1 MTPARAAFAAA
12 LALISSV
19 PPAGAED
26 FRLSVPLDC
35 TLGETCFIEDYVDN
49 DPAQGRHR
57 DFACGINSRDGH
69 KGTDFALLDFAAI
82 DTGVSVLA
90 AAPGVVK
97 RTRDS
102 MPDDRLMR
110 GVTSENACGNAV
122 LIDHGEGWQTL
133 YCHLR
138 LGSVSVAPGDLVQH
152 GDPLGV
158 VGLSGQTNHPHVH
171 LTLLRNGKVVDP
183 FRPGATGTCGDPG
196 PTLWTDPPAYTKTG
210 LVTAGFSDA
219 VPSLQAVGDG
229 SARRPTLRPDEAMV
243 VYAHAGYARPGDV
256 LTISAQSPDGRE
268 VFRQAITLDSDQ
280 VSQMR
285 ALGRKAPASGWP
297 AGEYL
302 GRARLTRD
310 GKVIAHRFAHVT
322 VTD

>member
-1 MTPARAAFAAA
+1 MTHARAALAAA

-49 DPAQGRHR
+49 DPTQGRHR

-69 KGTDFALLDFAAI
+69 KGTDFALLDFGAI
-82 DTGVSVLA
+82 GEGVTVLA

-122 LIDHGEGWQTL
+122 LIDHGGGWQTL

-138 LGSVSVAPGDLVQH
+138 LGSVSVAPGDLVQP
-152 GDPLGV
+152 GDPLGL

-171 LTLLRNGKVVDP
+171 LTLLRDGQVVDP
-183 FRPGATGTCGDPG
+183 FRPEATGTCGDPG
-196 PTLWTDPPAYTKTG
+196 PSLWTEPPAYTRTG

-219 VPSLQAVGDG
+219 VPTLQAVGDG
-229 SARRPTLRPDEAMV
+229 SARRPTLGPDEAMV
-243 VYAHAGYARPGDV
+243 VYAHLGYAQPGDV
-256 LTISAQSPDGRE
+256 LTLSAESPAGTDL
-268 VFRQAITLDSDQ
+268 FRRAITLDSDQ
-280 VSQMR
+280 ASQMR
-285 ALGRKAPASGWP
+285 AVGRKAPPSGWP

-322 VTD
+322 VSN